1 MKDMKQTIT
10 NIENASEHIKEVLRE
25 RISFVI
31 EHDLDGLLEA
41 MSDDPMY
48 AERCFG
54 PEVASLLQSWSY
66 LTITAGELFEVNDA
80 REEVEAM
87 SEAEFRQA
95 MRYTKEG
102 KVIPLDPFSH
112 PDEEE
117 YNF

>member
-10 NIENASEHIKEVLRE
+10 NIENATEHIKEVLRE

-48 AERCFG
+48 VEQCYG
-54 PEVASLLQSWSY
+54 PEVATLVQSWRY
-66 LTITAGELFEVNDA
+66 LGITAGELFEVEDA
-80 REEVEAM
+80 RDEVEGM
-87 SEAEFRQA
+87 SDEEFKQA
-95 MRYTKEG
+95 MLYTKEG